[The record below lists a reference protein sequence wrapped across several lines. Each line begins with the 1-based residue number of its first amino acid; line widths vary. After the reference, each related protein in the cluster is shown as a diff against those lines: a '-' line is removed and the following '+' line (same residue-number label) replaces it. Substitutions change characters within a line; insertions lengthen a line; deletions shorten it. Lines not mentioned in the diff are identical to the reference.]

1 MRRAAAG
8 GVRNRRGV
16 AALEGPARLRT
27 GRPPVHRPGRR
38 TGFGLV
44 SLDDNRGAYHRLAGT
59 AAAATALTLVAPPVS
74 GTFGETKTV
83 TAALTGP
90 GGAPLAGKT
99 VTVSVGGG
107 STQLGVTGADGRVTL
122 GLPLSTAPG
131 NYQLVGS
138 FGGDTT
144 HAPSSDSEPFAIA
157 KAQASLSAFTQLPV
171 VTGGGATG
179 LTSTLTAALGGEQQ
193 PLLQLTV
200 TYTLTGPGGTKTFST
215 ITDYLGRATLPP
227 VGLAAGTYAVSA
239 SFAGDATYTGATRTG
254 TLVVSTFSGFF
265 PPVANPPT
273 VNIAKAGSAIPVKF
287 SLGGNRGLRS
297 SPPGYPRVVTTVCG
311 TGVPTQEI
319 KTTVTAG
326 GSSLTYDAGSNKY
339 QYTWKTEKGW
349 TGCRRLELEFVDGT
363 IRFADFKFK

>member
-1 MRRAAAG
+1 M
-8 GVRNRRGV
+8 
-16 AALEGPARLRT
+16 
-27 GRPPVHRPGRR
+27 
-38 TGFGLV
+38 
-44 SLDDNRGAYHRLAGT
+44 
-59 AAAATALTLVAPPVS
+59 
-74 GTFGETKTV
+74 
-83 TAALTGP
+83 
-90 GGAPLAGKT
+90 

-107 STQLGVTGADGRVTL
+107 SAQIGVTGADGRVTL
-122 GLPLSTAPG
+122 GVPLSTAPG
-131 NYQLVGS
+131 SYQLVGS

-157 KAQASLSAFTQLPV
+157 KAQASLSAFTQLPLV
-171 VTGGGATG
+171 MGGGATG
-179 LTSTLTAALGGEQQ
+179 LTSTLTAALGGKQQ

-254 TLVVSTFSGFF
+254 TLVVSAFSGFF

-287 SLGGNRGLRS
+287 SLGGNRGLAIFAA
-297 SPPGYPRVVTTVCG
+297 GYPRVVTTVCG
-311 TGVPTQEI
+311 TGVPTEEI

-326 GSSLTYDAGSNKY
+326 GSSLSYDAAHEQVPVHVEDGEGLDRLP
-339 QYTWKTEKGW
+339 QARAEVRRRQRPR
-349 TGCRRLELEFVDGT
+349 RRLQVQVGA
-363 IRFADFKFK
+363 R